1 MILSDLSIK
10 RPVFATVVS
19 LLLITFGVVCFQMLP
34 VRELPDITAPTVMVQ
49 TSYSGASAEVIESK
63 ITDVIEDQLGGIEGV
78 KFIESTSRNGS
89 SRITIE
95 FSSDRNMETAANDV
109 REAMSRVIW
118 RLPDDAESPIVWKND
133 GSGETILSISLQS
146 DTMSQIELTDYA
158 ERTLQDRLSL
168 VDGVSSVDVMGRR
181 QYVMRIELDANAM
194 AARQI
199 TTSDIR
205 SALRRDN
212 VELPAG
218 ELTDALR
225 TLPVR
230 VNRDYNTIDDFRRLL
245 IRQDGSSKVYLED
258 IATIRTEAKDIDS
271 LAKANGRNVL
281 SLGIVP
287 LSQANPLEVIANIK
301 KEIEA
306 FKPFLPEGTYLTT
319 TQDSSVYIQSSID
332 EVYVTLGMTIALVVL
347 VLYIFLGNIR
357 ATLIPA
363 VTVPVSLISAF
374 IVIHLLGYSINLLT
388 LLALVLAIGLV
399 VDDAIVVLENI
410 HQHLERG
417 EPPLLAAWKGAREV
431 SFAVI
436 ATTVVLVMTFVPI
449 VFMEGSVGK
458 LFSEYAMTL
467 IGAVVFSSLIAL
479 TLSPMMSSKLLKLNV
494 KPSKV
499 NLWVDR
505 TNEKLITGYRKLL
518 SKMLA
523 FRWSGLMLLVAS
535 LGVTALLF
543 PTIPQTFTPPED
555 RGEFIVIVK
564 GPDGANYE
572 SMEESMLQLEAKL
585 LPQLGQG
592 VLKYLFVRSPGW
604 GGNSGSNSGI
614 LIGTLEDWADRDV
627 SAQEVMNQVRQL
639 VADIPNVRAIPV
651 MRSTIGGRSQSPVQF
666 VLGGGSFDQLVEW
679 ADIIAEKARENPGL
693 QDVNVGFNQ
702 NQPQLEI
709 TINRERAQE
718 LGVSAEEIGATL
730 ETMLGGVTDTTF
742 MERGEEYDVYLRA
755 KEDAFNSITDLSSL
769 YVRSRTTG
777 GLVRLDNLV
786 TMEEVG
792 KASSLTHYNR
802 NRAITIEANLA
813 GNYSIGEALEFLDQ
827 QVVEHL
833 PPEVIVNYK
842 GESLD
847 YRTNQSAIAFVFIM
861 AMLIVYLVLAAQ
873 FESFVHPLIV
883 MLTVPLGL
891 SGALLGLAVTGETLN
906 IFTQLAMI
914 MLIGLSAKNGILI
927 VEFINQLRD
936 QGMTF
941 DQAVLEA
948 SALRL
953 RPILMTAL
961 TTVVGAIPLL
971 LASGAGAEFRF
982 SIGVVVFA
990 GVTVSS
996 LLTLFVVPSM
1006 YSLLARKTK
1015 SPDAVTRTLD
1025 TLMAK

>member
-34 VRELPDITAPTVMVQ
+34 VRELPDITPPTVMVY
-49 TSYSGASAEVIESK
+49 TGYDGASAEVIESK
-63 ITDVIEDQLGGIEGV
+63 ITNVIEDQLGGIEGV
-78 KFIESTSRNGS
+78 RFIESTSRNGT
-89 SRITIE
+89 SRINIE
-95 FSSDRNMETAANDV
+95 FSPDRDMETAANDV

-118 RLPDDAESPIVWKND
+118 HLPDEAESPIVWKND
-133 GSGETILSISLQS
+133 GSGETILNVSLQS
-146 DTMSQIELTDYA
+146 DTMSLIELTDYA

-168 VDGVSSVDVMGRR
+168 VDGVSSVDVMGARE
-181 QYVMRIELDANAM
+181 YVMRIELDAQAM

-199 TTSDIR
+199 TTSDVR

-218 ELTDALR
+218 ELTDSLR

-230 VNRDYNTIDDFRRLL
+230 VNRDYNTINDFRRLL

-258 IATIRTEAKDIDS
+258 IASIRTEAKEIET

-287 LSQANPLEVIANIK
+287 LSQANPLEVIQNVK
-301 KEIEA
+301 DEIEA
-306 FKPFLPEGTYLTT
+306 FTPFLPEGTYMTT
-319 TQDSSVYIQSSID
+319 TRDSSIYIQSAID
-332 EVYVTLGMTIALVVL
+332 EVYATLAMTIALVIL
-347 VLYIFLGNIR
+347 VLYIFLGNLR

-417 EPPLLAAWKGAREV
+417 EPPLVAAWKGAREV
-431 SFAVI
+431 SFAVV

-449 VFMEGSVGK
+449 VFMEGSVGR

-479 TLSPMMSSKLLKLNV
+479 TLSPMMSSQLLKLNV
-494 KPSKV
+494 KPSKASQ
-499 NLWVDR
+499 LI
-505 TNEKLITGYRKLL
+505 EKAHQWLTDVYRKALVKVLKFQWAGLL
-518 SKMLA
+518 
-523 FRWSGLMLLVAS
+523 LLLAS
-535 LGVTALLF
+535 LGLTALLY
-543 PTIPQTFTPPED
+543 PMIPQTFTPSED

-564 GPDGANYE
+564 GPEGANYD
-572 SMEESMLQLEAKL
+572 SMEESMLQLESKL
-585 LPQLGQG
+585 LPHLGEG

-614 LIGTLEDWADRDV
+614 LIGTLEDWDDRDV
-627 SAQEVMNQVRQL
+627 SAAEVMGQVRQL
-639 VADIPNVRAIPV
+639 MAGIPNVRAIPV
-651 MRSTIGGRSQSPVQF
+651 MRSTIGGRSEAPIQF

-679 ADIIAEKARENPGL
+679 ADVIAEKARENPGL
-693 QDVNVGFNQ
+693 RDVDIDFNQ

-709 TINRERAQE
+709 TIDRERAQE

-742 MERGEEYDVYLRA
+742 MERGEEYDVFLRA
-755 KEDAFNSITDLSSL
+755 KEEAFNSALDLASL
-769 YVRSRTTG
+769 YVRSHTTG
-777 GLVRLDNLV
+777 ELIRLDNLV
-786 TMEEVG
+786 SVEEVG
-792 KASSLTHYNR
+792 KAAMLKHYNR
-802 NRAITIEANLA
+802 NRAITISASLV

-833 PPEVIVNYK
+833 PPEAIVNYK

-847 YRTNQSAIAFVFIM
+847 YRSNQSAIFFVFAM
-861 AMLIVYLVLAAQ
+861 AMLVVNLVLAAQ

-883 MLTVPLGL
+883 MLTVPLGI
-891 SGALLGLAVTGETLN
+891 SGALFGLYISGETLN
-906 IFTQLAMI
+906 IFSQLAMM

-936 QGMTF
+936 QGLAF
-941 DQAVLEA
+941 NEAVLEA

-971 LASGAGAEFRF
+971 LATGAGSEFRF

-990 GVTVSS
+990 GVAVSS

-1006 YSLLARKTK
+1006 YALIARRTT
-1015 SPDAVTRTLD
+1015 SPDHITRALEKA
-1025 TLMAK
+1025 LA

>member
-34 VRELPDITAPTVMVQ
+34 VRELPDITPPTVMVY
-49 TSYSGASAEVIESK
+49 TGYDGASAEVIESK
-63 ITDVIEDQLGGIEGV
+63 ITNVIEDQLGGIEGV
-78 KFIESTSRNGS
+78 RFIESTSRNGT
-89 SRITIE
+89 SRINIE
-95 FSSDRNMETAANDV
+95 FSPDRDMETAANDV

-118 RLPDDAESPIVWKND
+118 RLPDEAESPIVWKND
-133 GSGETILSISLQS
+133 GSGETILNVSLQS
-146 DTMSQIELTDYA
+146 DTMSLIELTDYA

-168 VDGVSSVDVMGRR
+168 VDGVSSVDVMGARE
-181 QYVMRIELDANAM
+181 YVMRIELDAQAM

-199 TTSDIR
+199 TTSDVR

-218 ELTDALR
+218 ELTDSLR

-230 VNRDYNTIDDFRRLL
+230 VNRDYNTINDFRRLL

-258 IATIRTEAKDIDS
+258 IASIRTEAKEIET

-287 LSQANPLEVIANIK
+287 LSQANPLEVIQNVK
-301 KEIEA
+301 DEIEA
-306 FKPFLPEGTYLTT
+306 FTPFLPEGTYMTT
-319 TQDSSVYIQSSID
+319 TRDSSIYIQSAID
-332 EVYVTLGMTIALVVL
+332 EVYATLAMTIALVIL
-347 VLYIFLGNIR
+347 VLYIFLGNVR

-363 VTVPVSLISAF
+363 VIVPVSLVSAF

-399 VDDAIVVLENI
+399 VDDAIVILENI

-417 EPPLLAAWKGAREV
+417 EPPLVAAWKGAREV
-431 SFAVI
+431 SFAVV

-449 VFMEGSVGK
+449 VFMEGSVGR

-479 TLSPMMSSKLLKLNV
+479 TLSPMMSSQLLKLNV
-494 KPSKV
+494 KPSKASQ
-499 NLWVDR
+499 LI
-505 TNEKLITGYRKLL
+505 EKAHQWLTDVYRKALL
-518 SKMLA
+518 KVLKFQWA
-523 FRWSGLMLLVAS
+523 GLLLLLAS
-535 LGVTALLF
+535 LGLTALLY
-543 PTIPQTFTPPED
+543 PMIPQTFTPSED

-564 GPDGANYE
+564 GPEGANYD
-572 SMEESMLQLEAKL
+572 SMEESMLQLESKL
-585 LPQLGQG
+585 LPHLGEG

-614 LIGTLEDWADRDV
+614 LIGTLEDWDDRDV
-627 SAQEVMNQVRQL
+627 SAAEVMGQVRQL
-639 VADIPNVRAIPV
+639 MAGIPNVRAIPV
-651 MRSTIGGRSQSPVQF
+651 MRSTIGGRSEAPIQF

-679 ADIIAEKARENPGL
+679 ADVIAEKARENPGL
-693 QDVNVGFNQ
+693 RDVDIDFNQ

-709 TINRERAQE
+709 TIDRERAQE

-742 MERGEEYDVYLRA
+742 MERGEEYDVFLRA
-755 KEDAFNSITDLSSL
+755 KEEAFNSALDLASL
-769 YVRSRTTG
+769 YVRSHTTG
-777 GLVRLDNLV
+777 ELIRLDNLV
-786 TMEEVG
+786 SVEEVG
-792 KASSLTHYNR
+792 KAAMLKHYNR
-802 NRAITIEANLA
+802 NRAITISASLV

-833 PPEVIVNYK
+833 PPEAIVNYK

-847 YRTNQSAIAFVFIM
+847 YRSNQSAIFFVFAM
-861 AMLIVYLVLAAQ
+861 AMLVVYLVLAAQ

-883 MLTVPLGL
+883 MLTVPLGI
-891 SGALLGLAVTGETLN
+891 SGALFGLYISGETLN
-906 IFTQLAMI
+906 IFSQLAMI

-936 QGMTF
+936 QGLAF
-941 DQAVLEA
+941 NEAVLEA
-948 SALRL
+948 STLRL

-971 LASGAGAEFRF
+971 LATGAGSEFRF

-1006 YSLLARKTK
+1006 YALTARRTK
-1015 SPDAVTRTLD
+1015 SPDHVTRQLEK
-1025 TLMAK
+1025 LLSQ